1 MRTRG
6 KRPPE
11 GEPVVDRA
19 FALLA
24 AFDAGHRLLT
34 LRELS
39 RRSGIPVSS
48 TLRLAGRLLAWG
60 ALERDEEGR
69 YSIGLRLLEVAS
81 LAPRGHGL
89 RQVALPFMSDLAA
102 VTKQHVQLAVREGLE
117 VTLVE
122 RFSSH
127 SAVPVLY
134 RVGGKMPLHC
144 TGMGLALLAFA
155 PVEVQEEVL
164 SLPLHGEPDH
174 HLIPPAVMRR
184 TLAEVRHERLAIY
197 RRMDPDPLVAVA
209 APIFGEQEEAVA
221 AIGVLLPERM
231 AQPRRLGY
239 ALRTAAQSISR
250 QLGAPSGLD
259 ARHAATPDGGPGA
272 GLARLLL
279 SRDRAYAVIPAG
291 RGASRDGRC
300 ARAPRGRSGGYA
312 SRRRTRA
319 VEDHAVAED
328 GPLAGGDGSVRH
340 VRLRSCCSRRRLQ
353 GTRR

>member
-1 MRTRG
+1 MATATQPGPRVRG

-11 GEPVVDRA
+11 GEPVIDRA
-19 FALLA
+19 LALLA
-24 AFDAGHRLLT
+24 AFDAGHRRLS

-48 TLRLAGRLLAWG
+48 TLRLAGRLLTWG

-69 YSIGLRLLEVAS
+69 YSVGLRLLEVAS

-127 SAVPVLY
+127 SSVPVRY

-155 PVEVQEEVL
+155 PLDVQEDVL
-164 SLPLHGEPDH
+164 ARPLHSEPDQN
-174 HLIPPAVMRR
+174 LIPPAVMRR
-184 TLAEVRHERLAIY
+184 TLAEVRRERLAIY
-197 RRMDPDPLVAVA
+197 RRLEAEPLVAVA
-209 APIFGEQEEAVA
+209 APIFGEHEDAIA
-221 AIGVLLPERM
+221 AIGVLLPERE

-239 ALRTAAQSISR
+239 AVRTAAQSISR
-250 QLGAPSGLD
+250 QLGAPSPLD
-259 ARHAATPDGGPGA
+259 
-272 GLARLLL
+272 
-279 SRDRAYAVIPAG
+279 
-291 RGASRDGRC
+291 
-300 ARAPRGRSGGYA
+300 
-312 SRRRTRA
+312 
-319 VEDHAVAED
+319 
-328 GPLAGGDGSVRH
+328 VRH
-340 VRLRSCCSRRRLQ
+340 VAAPDGLGPAL
-353 GTRR
+353 G

>member
-1 MRTRG
+1 MTVPGGPAEPGKRVRG

-11 GEPVVDRA
+11 GEPVIDRA
-19 FALLA
+19 LALLA
-24 AFDAGHRLLT
+24 AFDAGHRVLT

-69 YSIGLRLLEVAS
+69 YAVGLRLLEVAS

-102 VTKQHVQLAVREGLE
+102 VTHQHVQLAVREGFE
-117 VTLVE
+117 ATLVE

-127 SAVPVLY
+127 SAVPVQY

-155 PVEVQEEVL
+155 PLEVQEEVL
-164 SLPLHGEPDH
+164 AQPLHDEPDKT
-174 HLIPPAVMRR
+174 LIPAAVMRR

-197 RRMDPDPLVAVA
+197 RRRDPDPLVAVA
-209 APIFGEQEEAVA
+209 APIIGEHDVAVA
-221 AIGVLLPERM
+221 AIGVLLPERE

-239 ALRTAAQSISR
+239 AVRTAAQSISR
-250 QLGAPSGLD
+250 QLGGPSGLD
-259 ARHAATPDGGPGA
+259 GRHAAVQAGPGLVPPYGTTPPSA
-272 GLARLLL
+272 SL
-279 SRDRAYAVIPAG
+279 SSAHR
-291 RGASRDGRC
+291 
-300 ARAPRGRSGGYA
+300 
-312 SRRRTRA
+312 
-319 VEDHAVAED
+319 
-328 GPLAGGDGSVRH
+328 
-340 VRLRSCCSRRRLQ
+340 
-353 GTRR
+353 

>member
-1 MRTRG
+1 MAQLTLVRNDAIQWNAIVVIVSMVRIVAFAGVVPDGGCQAEPGKRVRG

-11 GEPVVDRA
+11 GEPVIDRA
-19 FALLA
+19 LALLA
-24 AFDAGHRLLT
+24 AFDAGHRELT

-89 RQVALPFMSDLAA
+89 RQVALPYMSDLAA

-127 SAVPVLY
+127 SAIPVLY

-164 SLPLHGEPDH
+164 SRPLHGEPDQN
-174 HLIPPAVMRR
+174 LIPPAVMRR
-184 TLAEVRHERLAIY
+184 TLAEVRRERLAIY
-197 RRMDPDPLVAVA
+197 RRMDAEPAGGRRGADLRRARGGGRRDRR
-209 APIFGEQEEAVA
+209 APARADSPAETAGLRAPHRRAEH
-221 AIGVLLPERM
+221 LPPARRAER
-231 AQPRRLGY
+231 P
-239 ALRTAAQSISR
+239 
-250 QLGAPSGLD
+250 D
-259 ARHAATPDGGPGA
+259 ARHAA
-272 GLARLLL
+272 
-279 SRDRAYAVIPAG
+279 
-291 RGASRDGRC
+291 ASR
-300 ARAPRGRSGGYA
+300 ARPAAGY
-312 SRRRTRA
+312 RRR
-319 VEDHAVAED
+319 
-328 GPLAGGDGSVRH
+328 
-340 VRLRSCCSRRRLQ
+340 
-353 GTRR
+353 

>member
-1 MRTRG
+1 MAQPTLGRNDAIQWNAIVAIVSVMRIVGFARGCEMAAEAEPAKRVRG

-11 GEPVVDRA
+11 GEPVIDRA
-19 FALLA
+19 LALFA
-24 AFDAGHRLLT
+24 AFDAGHRRLT

-48 TLRLAGRLLAWG
+48 TLRMAGRLLAWG

-89 RQVALPFMSDLAA
+89 RQVALPYMSDLAA

-127 SAVPVLY
+127 SAIPVLY

-164 SLPLHGEPDH
+164 SLPLHGEPDQN
-174 HLIPPAVMRR
+174 LIPPAVMRR
-184 TLAEVRHERLAIY
+184 TLAEVRHERVAIY
-197 RRMDPDPLVAVA
+197 RRMDVEPAGGRRRPDLRRARGGGRRA
-209 APIFGEQEEAVA
+209 RRAP
-221 AIGVLLPERM
+221 
-231 AQPRRLGY
+231 PR
-239 ALRTAAQSISR
+239 ADSPAET
-250 QLGAPSGLD
+250 
-259 ARHAATPDGGPGA
+259 A
-272 GLARLLL
+272 GL
-279 SRDRAYAVIPAG
+279 
-291 RGASRDGRC
+291 
-300 ARAPRGRSGGYA
+300 RAPH
-312 SRRRTRA
+312 RR
-319 VEDHAVAED
+319 AEHL
-328 GPLAGGDGSVRH
+328 P
-340 VRLRSCCSRRRLQ
+340 
-353 GTRR
+353 

>member
-1 MRTRG
+1 MMTAAEPDKRVRG
-6 KRPPE
+6 KRPPD

-19 FALLA
+19 LALLA
-24 AFDAGHRLLT
+24 AFDAGKRKLS

-89 RQVALPFMSDLAA
+89 RQIALPFMSDLAA
-102 VTKQHVQLAVREGLE
+102 VTQQHVQLAVRELLE

-127 SAVPVLY
+127 SSVPVRY

-155 PVEVQEEVL
+155 PLHVQDEVL
-164 SLPLHGEPDH
+164 SRPLHGEPDQN
-174 HLIPPAVMRR
+174 LIPAVVMRR
-184 TLAEVRHERLAIY
+184 TLAEVRRERVAIY
-197 RRMDPDPLVAVA
+197 RRLEAEPLVAVA
-209 APIFGEQEEAVA
+209 APIFGEHEEAIA
-221 AIGVLLPERM
+221 AIGVLLPERE

-239 ALRTAAQSISR
+239 AVRTAAQSISR
-250 QLGAPSGLD
+250 QLGAGHVAAQEGAAPSMWLPMHRGI
-259 ARHAATPDGGPGA
+259 AP
-272 GLARLLL
+272 
-279 SRDRAYAVIPAG
+279 PA
-291 RGASRDGRC
+291 S
-300 ARAPRGRSGGYA
+300 
-312 SRRRTRA
+312 
-319 VEDHAVAED
+319 
-328 GPLAGGDGSVRH
+328 
-340 VRLRSCCSRRRLQ
+340 
-353 GTRR
+353 

>member
-1 MRTRG
+1 MTVPGGPAEQAKRVRG

-24 AFDAGHRLLT
+24 AFDAGHRVLT

-60 ALERDEEGR
+60 ALERDEDGR
-69 YSIGLRLLEVAS
+69 YSVGLRLLEIAS

-89 RQVALPFMSDLAA
+89 RHVALPFMSDLAA
-102 VTKQHVQLAVREGLE
+102 VIKQHVQLAVREGYE
-117 VTLVE
+117 ATLVE

-127 SAVPVLY
+127 AAVPVQY

-164 SLPLHGEPDH
+164 AQPLHDEPDKT
-174 HLIPPAVMRR
+174 LIPPAVMRR

-197 RRMDPDPLVAVA
+197 RRRDPDPLVAVA
-209 APIFGEQEEAVA
+209 APIIGEHDVAVA
-221 AIGVLLPERM
+221 AIGVVLPERE
-231 AQPRRLGY
+231 AQPRRVGF

-250 QLGAPSGLD
+250 QLGGPSALD
-259 ARHAATPDGGPGA
+259 TRHATLHAAPGP
-272 GLARLLL
+272 AR
-279 SRDRAYAVIPAG
+279 G
-291 RGASRDGRC
+291 
-300 ARAPRGRSGGYA
+300 
-312 SRRRTRA
+312 
-319 VEDHAVAED
+319 
-328 GPLAGGDGSVRH
+328 
-340 VRLRSCCSRRRLQ
+340 
-353 GTRR
+353 

>member
-1 MRTRG
+1 MMAEAEAEPGKRVRG

-11 GEPVVDRA
+11 GEPVIDRA
-19 FALLA
+19 LALFA
-24 AFDAGHRLLT
+24 AFDAGHRRLT

-48 TLRLAGRLLAWG
+48 TLRMAGRLLAWG

-89 RQVALPFMSDLAA
+89 RQVALPYMSDLAA

-127 SAVPVLY
+127 SAIPVLY

-164 SLPLHGEPDH
+164 SLPLHGEPDQN
-174 HLIPPAVMRR
+174 LIPPAVMRR
-184 TLAEVRHERLAIY
+184 TLAEVRHERVAIY
-197 RRMDPDPLVAVA
+197 RRMDANPLVAVA
-209 APIFGEQEEAVA
+209 APIFGEQHEVAVA
-221 AIGVLLPERM
+221 ALGVLLPERI

-250 QLGAPSGLD
+250 ELGAPSGED
-259 ARHAATPDGGPGA
+259 ARPAAGQP
-272 GLARLLL
+272 
-279 SRDRAYAVIPAG
+279 G
-291 RGASRDGRC
+291 RGAGQGSP
-300 ARAPRGRSGGYA
+300 APR
-312 SRRRTRA
+312 T
-319 VEDHAVAED
+319 
-328 GPLAGGDGSVRH
+328 
-340 VRLRSCCSRRRLQ
+340 
-353 GTRR
+353 

>member
-1 MRTRG
+1 MAAVTESGPRVRG

-11 GEPVVDRA
+11 GEPVIDRA
-19 FALLA
+19 LALLA
-24 AFDAGHRLLT
+24 AFDASKRRLT

-69 YSIGLRLLEVAS
+69 YSIGLRLLEVAA

-127 SAVPVLY
+127 SAIPVLY

-174 HLIPPAVMRR
+174 HLIPPTVMRR
-184 TLAEVRHERLAIY
+184 TLAEVRRERLAIY
-197 RRMDPDPLVAVA
+197 RRMDPEPLVAVA
-209 APIFGEQEEAVA
+209 APIFGEHEEAVA
-221 AIGVLLPERM
+221 AIGVLLPERI

-259 ARHAATPDGGPGA
+259 ARHVAAPDGRGPSPA
-272 GLARLLL
+272 L
-279 SRDRAYAVIPAG
+279 PAG
-291 RGASRDGRC
+291 RDI
-300 ARAPRGRSGGYA
+300 
-312 SRRRTRA
+312 RRRTRA
-319 VEDHAVAED
+319 CLTNASLVEGEEGLGEGRYGNGKLLAVIQ
-328 GPLAGGDGSVRH
+328 
-340 VRLRSCCSRRRLQ
+340 LRSTGGGSQSATGKIVDR
-353 GTRR
+353 